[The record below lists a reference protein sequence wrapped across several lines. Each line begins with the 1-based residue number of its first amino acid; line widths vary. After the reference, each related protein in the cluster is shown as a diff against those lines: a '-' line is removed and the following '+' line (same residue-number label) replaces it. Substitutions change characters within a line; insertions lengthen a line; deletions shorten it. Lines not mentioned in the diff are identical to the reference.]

1 MSGETKSGAAA
12 TAASATRQF
21 STFYVSGRLYG
32 LDVTAVQEVTRTLP
46 VTQVPLAPSF
56 VRGLINLRG
65 QIATAINLKE
75 LFELENRALP
85 DEPMNVVCKGD
96 GLLLSLLVDQIGDV
110 VEVEESFFEPTPDT
124 IEPAVGRF
132 MTGIYKITGSL
143 LSILDVGKIVEILQ
157 K

>member
-1 MSGETKSGAAA
+1 MSADNKTGASG
-12 TAASATRQF
+12 SALTRQF
-21 STFYVSGRLYG
+21 STFYVSNRLYG

-56 VRGLINLRG
+56 VCGLINLRG

-75 LFELENRALP
+75 LFELESRTLAS
-85 DEPMNVVCKGD
+85 EPMNVVCKGD
-96 GLLLSLLVDQIGDV
+96 GLLISLLVDQIGDV

-124 IEPAVGRF
+124 IEPSVSRF

-143 LSILDVGKIVEILQ
+143 LSILDVGKIVEVLQ